1 MPRADA
7 LLAAA
12 LALAAPAG
20 ASVVTWDDVSA
31 RAAQGNPSLASSR
44 LERDARRAL
53 YWSSFNRVLPSLS
66 LSNSVSE
73 SNAAR
78 KPAWSASASASVA
91 LFDMGDYAAIR
102 SASASLG
109 ASEAALRGAS
119 ADLRAALRRAF
130 SSLLFAQTGLDVA
143 RRVLEVRGRN
153 ADLVRLRYES
163 GRESKGNML
172 RAQAQRVQAEVQ
184 LASAARELRVAQRE
198 LARRLGTE
206 AFEPFVATGTFSAA
220 PAPPVPEDFRSLL
233 ALRPDIAAA
242 EASVRSAQAAL
253 SSARSA
259 LFPRLSADYTRTRA
273 GETEFPARRYSWSA
287 GATLSYPLFGGGPAE
302 TWLSSLAS
310 KRSLEASRRDLDA
323 ARQAG
328 LADLEGAWS
337 EYATASDQVRV
348 QDALLAAAR
357 QRNDEADVRYASGL
371 LSYDVWEPIVSDR
384 VSTERQAVSA
394 RRAAMDAETAWDRA
408 LGRAL
413 GE

>member
-1 MPRADA
+1 MPRAEA

-31 RAAQGNPSLASSR
+31 RAAQGNPGLASSR

-73 SNAAR
+73 SDSAR
-78 KPAWSASASASVA
+78 QPAWSASASASVA

-242 EASVRSAQAAL
+242 EASVRSAQASL

-259 LFPRLSADYTRTRA
+259 LFPRLSADYTRTRT
-273 GETEFPARRYSWSA
+273 GETEFPSRRYSWSA

-328 LADLEGAWS
+328 LADLESAWS